1 MMNKTEYHTRISK
14 VRNFI
19 GDHHMDG
26 FLVTNPV
33 NINYLSGFTGDEG
46 LLLITDQTAY
56 LISDARFQV
65 ELMTQ
70 TITEY
75 RITSDY
81 YQTACQLFEQDHLV
95 AVGFEASISYHDYDY
110 LDENSV
116 ADIVPTENLIEYFR
130 SIKSDAEI
138 QILKKAASLAKKGY
152 FCLLTEIL
160 KLGLSEKEVANRF
173 DFEMR
178 QLGADK
184 ASFDPIIA
192 TGIENTVKPHS
203 VNSSRKIQVGD
214 LILVDYGYFY
224 QGYTFD
230 VTRVCGMGTQSPE
243 IHRLTAAVQDAL
255 LETMQIVAPGLPF
268 SALWQKANAILK
280 NYHLN
285 QYFTHGIGHGIGR
298 SIHEMPTL
306 SYRSDELLQ
315 VGQVITIEPGVYVP
329 GVGGIRL
336 ENDLLVTANG
346 FENLTDFDLGLT
358 EL

>member
-1 MMNKTEYHTRISK
+1 MNKTEYHTRISK

-19 GDHHMDG
+19 VDHHMDG
-26 FLVTNPV
+26 FLVTDPV
-33 NINYLSGFTGDEG
+33 NVNYLSGFTGDEG

-65 ELMTQ
+65 ELMAQ

-116 ADIVPTENLIEYFR
+116 ADIVPTENLIEYLR

-138 QILKKAASLAKKGY
+138 QTLKKAAALAKQGY
-152 FCLLTEIL
+152 ARLLTEIL
-160 KLGLSEKEVANRF
+160 KPGLSEKEVANRF

-184 ASFDPIIA
+184 AIIA

-203 VNSSRKIQVGD
+203 VNSMRKIQAGD

-230 VTRVCGMGTQSPE
+230 VTRICGMGVQSSG

-255 LETMQIVAPGLPF
+255 RETMQIVAPGLPV
-268 SALWQKANAILK
+268 SALWQKANDVLQT
-280 NYHLN
+280 YHLD

-306 SYRSDELLQ
+306 SYRSDEPLQ

-329 GVGGIRL
+329 GVGGVRL
-336 ENDLLVTANG
+336 ENDLLVTADG
-346 FENLTDFDLGLT
+346 FENLTDFDWGLT

>member
-1 MMNKTEYHTRISK
+1 MNKTEYHTRISK

-33 NINYLSGFTGDEG
+33 NINYLSGFTGDDG

-138 QILKKAASLAKKGY
+138 QILREATALAEKGY
-152 FCLLTEIL
+152 SRLLTQIL
-160 KLGLSEKEVANRF
+160 KPGISEKEAADRF

-230 VTRVCGMGTQSPE
+230 VTRVCGMGAQSPE
-243 IHRLTAAVQDAL
+243 IYRLTAAVQDAL
-255 LETMQIVAPGLPF
+255 FETMQIVAPGLPF

-329 GVGGIRL
+329 GIGGIRL

>member
-1 MMNKTEYHTRISK
+1 MNKTEYHTRIKK
-14 VRNFI
+14 VQTFI

-26 FLVTNPV
+26 FLVTDPV

-56 LISDARFQV
+56 LISDARVQG

-70 TITEY
+70 TITDY

-81 YQTACQLFEQDHLV
+81 FQTACQLFEEDHLV

-116 ADIVPTENLIEYFR
+116 ADIVPTENVIESLR
-130 SIKSDAEI
+130 AVKSDAEI
-138 QILKKAASLAKKGY
+138 QTLKKAAALAKQGY
-152 FCLLTEIL
+152 ARLLTEIL
-160 KLGLSEKEVANRF
+160 KPGFSEKEVADRF

-178 QLGADK
+178 RLGADK

-192 TGIENTVKPHS
+192 TGIDNTVKPHS
-203 VNSSRKIQVGD
+203 VNSTRKIQIGD

-230 VTRVCGMGTQSPE
+230 VTRVCGMGVQSPE

-255 LETMQIVAPGLPF
+255 LETMQIVAPGLPV
-268 SALWQKANAILK
+268 SALCQKANDVLQT
-280 NYHLN
+280 YHLD

-306 SYRSDELLQ
+306 SYRSDEPLQ
-315 VGQVITIEPGVYVP
+315 AGQVITIEPGVYVP